1 MKTKEECEQIVI
13 DLMEDNC
20 RQIQKDTNV
29 ILSFLEEFKDNEI
42 GEFMRKFLDLHQS
55 KEILVYGTFRNVI
68 DFSEYGFIENFGN
81 FIENYL
87 LGDYF
92 FVVEWRKNLS
102 NGPALIIGEDGEPK
116 YEIVQEKS
124 EHSYPVV
131 LENENGIKDA
141 KVLLDIM
148 EYEEKRWMELDK
160 ILKSFINL

>member
-29 ILSFLEEFKDNEI
+29 ILGFLEEFKDNEI
-42 GEFMRKFLDLHQS
+42 GEFMRKFIDLHQS
-55 KEILVYGTFRNVI
+55 KEILVYGIFRGVI
-68 DFSEYGFIENFGN
+68 DFSEHRFIESFGS
-81 FIENYL
+81 FIEDYL
-87 LGDYF
+87 LGDWF

-124 EHSYPVV
+124 EYSYPVV
-131 LENENGIKDA
+131 LENEIGTQDA
-141 KVLLDIM
+141 KVLLDII
-148 EYEEKRWMELDK
+148 EYEEKRWMELDNT
-160 ILKSFINL
+160 LKSFINL